1 MFVGPGGYVAAIKAA
16 QLGLK
21 VRVVLVQRVSRLE
34 DMLFVG
40 LERVFWG
47 GVWGGGNEAAVSS
60 VMQVSLDLLVKSED
74 AARAGLLLRFSA
86 LIQSIQ

>member
-1 MFVGPGGYVAAIKAA
+1 
-16 QLGLK
+16 
-21 VRVVLVQRVSRLE
+21 
-34 DMLFVG
+34 MLFVG